1 MDDILFIGTFVLI
14 IIFAASIGIWIAK
27 NTKKQREEMKNETPK
42 VIDLDEP
49 PTEPIVRTVK
59 VIDQSCCA
67 KVVGTKRPKAVEQF
81 IITFEEPDGNTFDL
95 AVPHECYDGFE
106 IGQIGKLS
114 TVNGELYGFEL
125 EEKR

>member
-1 MDDILFIGTFVLI
+1 MDDILLLGGFSLS
-14 IIFAASIGIWIAK
+14 IIFAVSIGIWIAK
-27 NTKKQREEMKNETPK
+27 ITKKQRKELKNEIPK
-42 VIDLDEP
+42 EINLDEP
-49 PTEPIVRTVK
+49 PTEPLVRAVK

-81 IITFEEPDGNTFDL
+81 IITLEEPDGNIFDL

-106 IGQIGKLS
+106 IGQVGKLS

>member
-1 MDDILFIGTFVLI
+1 MDDMLLLGGFLLS
-14 IIFAASIGIWIAK
+14 IIFVIAIGVWIAK
-27 NTKKQREEMKNETPK
+27 NTKKQRNELKNEPPK
-42 VIDLDEP
+42 EINLDDP
-49 PTEPIVRTVK
+49 PTEPMVRTVK

-67 KVVGTKRPKAVEQF
+67 KVVGSKRPKAVEEF
-81 IITFEEPDGNTFDL
+81 IITFEEPDGNTFEL

-106 IGQIGKLS
+106 IGQVGKLS